1 MTYEESRGV
10 LKIFPENV
18 IRDSV
23 THTEHARRKTA
34 TARVYLRPGTGKVV
48 INKRPMEGYFALA
61 WRRKTLLDPFK
72 VTETSDQFDVLVN
85 VKGGGLTGQAEAIRL
100 GISRALLLFNEDY
113 RKVLRDA
120 GYLTRDSR
128 MVERKKYGQPKA
140 RKRFQFSKR

>member
-1 MTYEESRGV
+1 MAAPTQFAAVG
-10 LKIFPENV
+10 
-18 IRDSV
+18 
-23 THTEHARRKTA
+23 RRKTA

-48 INKRPMEGYFALA
+48 VNKRPMEGYFSLA

-100 GISRALLLFNEDY
+100 GVSRALLLFNEEF
-113 RKVLRDA
+113 RKPLRDA
-120 GYLTRDSR
+120 GYLTRDPR